1 MIEHTPLSVRKT
13 VQLDAALK
21 DPRFVAS
28 IGSAYPDIREVLT
41 DIQRAVITPD
51 NIDKIG
57 PTILAMKHI
66 DDIFLLF
73 KAAYD
78 LKQSQEKQKQKQ

>member
-1 MIEHTPLSVRKT
+1 MSEHTPLSVPKT
-13 VQLDAALK
+13 VQLDAALN

-28 IGSAYPDIREVLT
+28 IGSAYPDIREVMT
-41 DIQRAVITPD
+41 DIQRAITTPD

-57 PTILAMKHI
+57 PTILAMRHI

-78 LKQSQEKQKQKQ
+78 LKQSQEKQKQ

>member
-1 MIEHTPLSVRKT
+1 MTEHTPLSVPKT

-28 IGSAYPDIREVLT
+28 IGSAYPDIREVMT
-41 DIQRAVITPD
+41 DIQRAITTPENVD
-51 NIDKIG
+51 RVG
-57 PTILAMKHI
+57 PIILALRNM
-66 DDIFLLF
+66 DDVFLLF

-78 LKQSQEKQKQKQ
+78 LKQSQEKQKQ

>member
-1 MIEHTPLSVRKT
+1 MSEHTPLSVPKT
-13 VQLDAALK
+13 VQLDAALA

-28 IGSAYPDIREVLT
+28 IGSAYPDIREVMT
-41 DIQRAVITPD
+41 DIQRAITTPD

-57 PTILAMKHI
+57 PTILAMRHL
-66 DDIFLLF
+66 DDVFLLF

-78 LKQSQEKQKQKQ
+78 LKQSQEKQKQ